1 MRLKARIN
9 ALEQRNP
16 PLTRWHQIIVQGE
29 PLEHA
34 RARYEAEHGPIG
46 EHDGLI
52 VRRIVS
58 PA

>member
-1 MRLKARIN
+1 MRLKARID

-16 PLTRWHQIIVQGE
+16 PVTCWHQFIVHGE
-29 PLEHA
+29 PLEQA